1 MGAWSTGIF
10 DNDTACDWA
19 YGLEG
24 ARDHRLIERTLD
36 AVLDAGD
43 DYIDASDAERAL
55 AAAETLARLLG
66 RGGGRDA
73 YTRTMDTWVAA
84 HPQPPSAA
92 LLDKARRAVDRVLG
106 DDSELRELWEDSD
119 DADDWRKTVEDL
131 QARLRAG

>member
-19 YGLEG
+19 YGLEE
-24 ARDHRLIERTLD
+24 ARDHGLIERTLD

-43 DYIDASDAERAL
+43 DCIDASDAEEAL
-55 AAAETLARLLG
+55 AAADTLARLLG
-66 RGGGRDA
+66 RGGVRNA
-73 YTRTMDTWVAA
+73 YTEAVDAWVAA

-92 LLDKARRAVDRVLG
+92 LLDKARRTVARVLG
-106 DDSELRELWEDSD
+106 EQSELRELWEESGDGG
-119 DADDWRKTVEDL
+119 DWRAAVEDL